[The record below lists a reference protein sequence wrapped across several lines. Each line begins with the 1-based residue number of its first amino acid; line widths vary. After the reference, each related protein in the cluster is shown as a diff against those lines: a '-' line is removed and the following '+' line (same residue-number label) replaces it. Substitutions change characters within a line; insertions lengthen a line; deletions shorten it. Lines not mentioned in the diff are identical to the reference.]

1 MLDVACL
8 HKSEIWSS
16 VKGSSPWVEVVFT
29 NSEYPTER
37 SNFLFSFKIK
47 ASSNLSDFSS
57 SLLDSEEKII
67 EFSEKDKDVSQLEF
81 RKDILKQKKEWKKTS
96 WRILDFH
103 LIKEVE
109 QIVEK
114 LKNVLLKMNHENKK
128 KIEKY
133 KSMLKFIEMTRKKY
147 QKNKTIPV

>member
-1 MLDVACL
+1 MLDVAYL

-16 VKGSSPWVEVVFT
+16 VEGSSPWVEVVFT
-29 NSEYPTER
+29 NSEYPTTR

-81 RKDILKQKKEWKKTS
+81 RKDILKQKKE
-96 WRILDFH
+96 
-103 LIKEVE
+103 
-109 QIVEK
+109 
-114 LKNVLLKMNHENKK
+114 
-128 KIEKY
+128 
-133 KSMLKFIEMTRKKY
+133 
-147 QKNKTIPV
+147 